1 MKEQRLEELFNQYI
15 NRNISEAGERELM
28 LLLSE
33 PELKEK
39 KEALIE
45 SLYDRMLS
53 TYMMT
58 ESQAEDVFANIF
70 NQPQQSQQITL
81 NKNGGSIWRRWAVAA
96 SIILIIG
103 IGTYFLFSIKTSG
116 RHEIVK
122 MTEAEND
129 VKAPETNR
137 AIVILANGQKIPLDS
152 AVSGQLA
159 TQGNVKLVKLANGQ
173 IAYETL
179 AGEMLTE
186 IKYNTLENPRGSK
199 VIDMTLV
206 DGSRVWLNAGSSVTY
221 PVAFV
226 GNERKVTITGEAYFE
241 VTHDRSKPF
250 LLSKGD
256 LQIEVL
262 GTHFN
267 VNAYDDEND
276 IKVTL
281 LEGSVKIK
289 KGNFAGL
296 LKPGQQAMVSSDIKI
311 GDDANVEEIM
321 AWKNGKFDFGEAADI
336 STIMKQISRWY
347 DVEVEYK
354 GIIKGHIG
362 GTISRNI
369 NASQV
374 FRMLEKTG
382 LATFQIDGKKV
393 IVIPK

>member
-15 NRNISEAGERELM
+15 NRSISEAGERELM

-45 SLYDRMLS
+45 SLYDRMPS

-70 NQPQQSQQITL
+70 NQPQQNQRITL

-96 SIILIIG
+96 SIILITG

-137 AIVILANGQKIPLDS
+137 AIVILANGQKILLDS

-179 AGEMLTE
+179 AGEVLTE

-241 VTHDRSKPF
+241 VAHDRSKPF

-296 LKPGQQAMVSSDIKI
+296 LKPGQQAMVSSGIKI
-311 GDDANVEEIM
+311 GDDANVEEVM

-382 LATFQIDGKKV
+382 LVTFQIDGKKV

>member
-15 NRNISEAGERELM
+15 NRSISEAGERELM

-33 PELKEK
+33 PELTEK

-45 SLYDRMLS
+45 SLYERMPS

-103 IGTYFLFSIKTSG
+103 TGTYFLFSIKTSG

-122 MTEAEND
+122 TTETEND

-137 AIVILANGQKIPLDS
+137 AMVILANGQKIHLDS

-159 TQGNVKLVKLANGQ
+159 MQGNVKLVKLANGQ

-179 AGEMLTE
+179 AGEVLTE

-199 VIDMTLV
+199 VIDMTLA

-289 KGNFAGL
+289 KENFASL
-296 LKPGQQAMVSSDIKI
+296 LKPGQQAMVSSGINID
-311 GDDANVEEIM
+311 DDANVEEVM

-374 FRMLEKTG
+374 FKMLEKTG